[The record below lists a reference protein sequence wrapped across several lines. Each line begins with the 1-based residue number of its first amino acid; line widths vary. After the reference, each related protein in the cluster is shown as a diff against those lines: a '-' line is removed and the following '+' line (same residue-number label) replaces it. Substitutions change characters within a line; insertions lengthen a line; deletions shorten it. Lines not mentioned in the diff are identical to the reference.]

1 MLADTLKT
9 LLASTFAYR
18 IKAQAFHWNVEG
30 FNFESLHEMFGE
42 IYEDAD
48 NAIDPLAEYIRTLD
62 EYAPGSFKR
71 YSELSIIKD
80 QLKVPKWELM
90 VKELHSDTMEL
101 EALLVKAFA
110 EATTEKKDGVANFI
124 ADRQTAHGKYRWQLG
139 ALMK

>member
-18 IKAQAFHWNVEG
+18 IKAQNFHWNVEG
-30 FNFESLHEMFGE
+30 FNFESLHEIFGE

-62 EYAPGSFKR
+62 EYVPGSFKR
-71 YSELSIIKD
+71 YTELTIIKD
-80 QLKVPKWELM
+80 QVKVPKWELM
-90 VKELHSDTMEL
+90 VNELHGDTVAI
-101 EALLVKAFA
+101 EALLEKAFA
-110 EATTEKKDGVANFI
+110 EATEAKRDGIANFI